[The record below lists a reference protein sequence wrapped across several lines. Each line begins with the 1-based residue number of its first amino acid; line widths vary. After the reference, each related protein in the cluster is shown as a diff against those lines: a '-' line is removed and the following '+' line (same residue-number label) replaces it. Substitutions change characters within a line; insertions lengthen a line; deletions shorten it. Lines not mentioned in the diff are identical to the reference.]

1 MSSTIEFLIQDRPSA
16 GQRLAGALMK
26 YRKRKDVLVVAMA
39 PRGVPIGAEIARI
52 LHAPLDITVVRKLD
66 VPGAAGQHMGA
77 IAAGAAR
84 ALDWGIVSGL
94 DVSDEALDAICAR
107 ELAEAERL
115 MQTYR
120 GHRFVPELRGRR
132 VILVDEGLETG
143 ASIRAAIGAVRAQ
156 QPGKLILAVPVAPF
170 DVLTQVREDVDEVV
184 CIGTPYPYGAIAK
197 WYWNFP
203 DVTAQTVR
211 ETLAARWAAD
221 DERAAAVE
229 PSTKR
234 AAPVA
239 RAAAAPSRAAG
250 AASNHRGSV

>member
-1 MSSTIEFLIQDRPSA
+1 MSSTIEMLIQDRPSA

-26 YRKRKDVLVVAMA
+26 YRKRKDALVLAIA
-39 PRGVPIGAEIARI
+39 PRGVPVAAEVARI
-52 LHAPLDITVVRKLD
+52 LQAPLDVTVIRKLD
-66 VPGAAGQHMGA
+66 VPGAAGEHMGA
-77 IAAGAAR
+77 IAAGGAR

-120 GHRFVPELRGRR
+120 GYRLLPELRGRP

-143 ASIRAAIGAVRAQ
+143 ASIRAAIAAVRAQ
-156 QPGKLILAVPVAPF
+156 QPAKLILAVPVAPF

-197 WYWNFP
+197 WYWDFP
-203 DVTAQTVR
+203 EVTAQTVC

-221 DERAAAVE
+221 DARAAAVK
-229 PSTKR
+229 PTKKR
-234 AAPVA
+234 VAPVA